1 MRVLVTGSHGL
12 IGAALAEALEAD
24 GDEVRRLS
32 RGVQW
37 DPEQGVIDEAV
48 LDGVD
53 AVVHLAGEG
62 IGNHRWSDEHKRKV
76 VDSRVK
82 GTTALATAIARR
94 ADQVRVFVC
103 GSAVGYY
110 GDRGDE
116 VLTEES
122 GPGAGFLAD
131 LVQHW
136 EAAAAPAE
144 KAGVRTVLLRTG
156 IVLSMQGGALPKML
170 PPFRLGAGGWMGKGA
185 QYMSW
190 ISIDDEVGAIRHCLD
205 GELEGPVNSTAP
217 TPVTS
222 KEFSKAL
229 GRALKRPVLVGV
241 PPAALHLMFGKEM
254 ADEMLLAGQRALP
267 AKLESSGFHFVQ
279 PTADQ
284 ALWATIRDRSST

>member
-1 MRVLVTGSHGL
+1 MRVLITGSHGL
-12 IGAALAEALEAD
+12 IGSALAEALEAD

-37 DPEQGVIDEAV
+37 DPEQGVIDETV

-53 AVVHLAGEG
+53 AMVHLAGEG

-116 VLTEES
+116 LLTEES
-122 GPGAGFLAD
+122 GPGRGFLAD

-136 EAAAAPAE
+136 EAAAGPAE
-144 KAGVRTVLLRTG
+144 QAGVRTVRLRTG
-156 IVLSMQGGALPKML
+156 IVLSKKGGALPKML
-170 PPFRLGAGGWMGKGA
+170 PPFRVGAGGWMGKGA

-190 ISIDDEVGAIRHCLD
+190 VSIDDEVGVIRHCID
-205 GELEGPVNSTAP
+205 TDIEGPVNSTAP
-217 TPVTS
+217 NPATS
-222 KEFSKAL
+222 KEFSKTL
-229 GRALKRPVLVGV
+229 GRVLKRPVLVGV
-241 PPAALHLMFGKEM
+241 PAVALNAMFGKEM
-254 ADEMLLAGQRALP
+254 AAEMLLAGQRAAP
-267 AKLESSGFHFVQ
+267 AKLESVGYRFAH
-279 PTADQ
+279 PTLEA
-284 ALWATIRDRSST
+284 ALRAVLDKGES